1 MMYWVSLGWLKYWN
15 LSEKK
20 QWKHCIITHIQRFIK
35 LHLEKILQMT
45 PIFLESSQPQLLT
58 CKISWISNTCNSSNL
73 YWHVAYLFRF
83 QKTSATVSYIHTVYG
98 QFNLHMF
105 AWHHIIYHG
114 FMERKSGLTFPALYL
129 NHFF

>member
-20 QWKHCIITHIQRFIK
+20 AMKTLHYYPYSEVYKIIPG
-35 LHLEKILQMT
+35 KILQMT

-58 CKISWISNTCNSSNL
+58 CKISWISNTCNSSYL

-105 AWHHIIYHG
+105 AWHHIIYHS
-114 FMERKSGLTFPALYL
+114 FMERESGLTFPALYL
-129 NHFF
+129 NHFS